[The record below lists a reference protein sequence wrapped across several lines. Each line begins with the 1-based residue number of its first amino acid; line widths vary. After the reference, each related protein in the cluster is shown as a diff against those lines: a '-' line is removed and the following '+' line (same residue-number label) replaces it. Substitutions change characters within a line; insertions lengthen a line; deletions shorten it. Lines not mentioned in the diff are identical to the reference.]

1 MAGTRHNRFF
11 TIMKKYA
18 HVWILIIGFVIIATP
33 YLYYRIPQYNL
44 SPDLMYVKAKALWVQ
59 NGRLYAD
66 PVTGIPTLHPPYY
79 HLVLAFFMRLG
90 GDIDVIL
97 FWISVINVFLIG
109 LFAYLALRNLFRP
122 QVAAITVLLIP
133 FINRYMGSD
142 YLFLASSF
150 TFSFPIFL
158 AGLWLFLRER
168 ITIGYSILTA
178 FLWGVA
184 FLVSP
189 GYLFL
194 IGFAFL
200 YDLYARRN
208 IRRFLTMAGAFIVTI
223 IPFFYQTYVVLSFYA
238 ENSLGRAST
247 FALWRGFPNFEWAGS
262 LIRNFLAPAGRAF
275 LDWHTALVVVI
286 IGIGTIGYIRSKNRH
301 LFPII
306 ILAAYLFTFYHFN
319 AQYASRILY
328 VFSIFVTAYAVLWV
342 TMQKKYRRLAYAA
355 VVLLLLYSTGDNV
368 VRNVRYYAQRV
379 EPYDSFEV
387 IISRAQ
393 PKFIKYLHPGSFV
406 LASRRSYRNYIMPY
420 FPARSLV
427 GARSGEY
434 FQLPVS
440 LAKEMQSDYESL
452 MSSTDPDYIN
462 TVCIVYSINYAVS
475 FFYDDAPV
483 FGQIDKWWQKLYSDD
498 LLTIYRRPPKLR
510 PPPEGGSD
518 EG

>member
-1 MAGTRHNRFF
+1 
-11 TIMKKYA
+11 MKKYA
-18 HVWILIIGFVIIATP
+18 HVWILIVGFVIIAAP

-44 SPDLMYVKAKALWVQ
+44 SPDLMYVKAKALWVA

-79 HLVLAFFMRLG
+79 HLVLALFMRLG
-90 GDIDVIL
+90 GNIDVIL

-122 QVAAITVLLIP
+122 AVAAMTVLLIP

-158 AGLWLFLRER
+158 AGLWLSLRER
-168 ITIGYSILTA
+168 VSIGFSVLTA

-200 YDLYARRN
+200 YDLYARRDM
-208 IRRFLTMAGAFIVTI
+208 RRFLTMAATFTITI
-223 IPFFYQTYVVLSFYA
+223 IPFFYQAYVVSSFYA
-238 ENSLGRAST
+238 ANSLGQAST
-247 FALWRGFPNFEWAGS
+247 FALWRGLPNFRFADS

-275 LDWHTALVVVI
+275 LDWHTALVIVI
-286 IGIGTIGYIRSKNRH
+286 IGIGTIGFIRSKDRH
-301 LFPII
+301 PFPVVV
-306 ILAAYLFTFYHFN
+306 LAAYLFTFYHFN
-319 AQYASRILY
+319 EQYASRILY
-328 VFSIFVTAYAVLWV
+328 VFSIFATAYAIMWV
-342 TMQKKYRRLAYAA
+342 SGRERYRRPAYAA
-355 VVLLLLYSTGDNV
+355 VALLLLYSTTDNV
-368 VRNVRYYAQRV
+368 VRNIDYYAQRV
-379 EPYDSFEV
+379 KPYESFEL

-393 PKFIKYLHPGSFV
+393 PKFIQYLRPGSFV

-434 FQLPVS
+434 FQLPES
-440 LAKEMQSDYESL
+440 LAKEMQADYEILINSV
-452 MSSTDPDYIN
+452 DPKQIN
-462 TVCIVYSINYAVS
+462 VFCIVYDINYAVS
-475 FFYDDAPV
+475 FFYDNAPV
-483 FGQIDKWWQKLYSDD
+483 FAQIDKWWQKLYSDD

-510 PPPEGGSD
+510 PPSEGGND